1 MFRPLLT
8 LIAAFVFAIVTLN
21 VEGPGLMRDFELR
34 NARLVPARD
43 LKIEEARCTSH
54 WWILSN
60 CSVSYSAPQAGK
72 KTYSLSF
79 SVFGSLGGESVQL
92 MRAPDS
98 RVTTDIAMA
107 MLVNRVT
114 EMIVIMCGFAAMG
127 FVSFRRAVAAA

>member
-1 MFRPLLT
+1 MFRPLVT
-8 LIAAFVFAIVTLN
+8 LLLACVFAIATLN

-54 WWILSN
+54 WWIVSN
-60 CSVSYSAPQAGK
+60 CSISYSAPQAGE
-72 KTYSLSF
+72 KTYSLAF
-79 SVFGSLGGESVQL
+79 SVFGTLGGERVRL
-92 MRAPDS
+92 MRAPDN

-107 MLVNRVT
+107 KLVNRVT
-114 EMIVIMCGFAAMG
+114 AMTVIMCCFAAMG